1 MMGYHG
7 SRISAVDSS
16 SDDFQSLIVRE
27 AREPAMN
34 TLLRRAIAIAPKPVI
49 FGACGAAG
57 CALAALL
64 LGELLWRGLGPPP
77 PQLRLVAS
85 PSAVVKRSTKN
96 TFQVKLARDYFQAP
110 VTVTA
115 LGLPAGVRLGT
126 VIVPTESDDAELEVE
141 ADEAA
146 QIGTQ
151 EIQLR
156 ASANAEPTPLEAGTT
171 LVLTVRK

>member
-64 LGELLWRGLGPPP
+64 LGELLWRGFAPPPPPP
-77 PQLRLVAS
+77 PQPRLVAS
-85 PSAVVKRSTKN
+85 PSAVVQRSTKN
-96 TFQVKLARDYFQAP
+96 TFQVK
-110 VTVTA
+110 
-115 LGLPAGVRLGT
+115 
-126 VIVPTESDDAELEVE
+126 
-141 ADEAA
+141 
-146 QIGTQ
+146 
-151 EIQLR
+151 
-156 ASANAEPTPLEAGTT
+156 
-171 LVLTVRK
+171 